1 MKDNKFLKGRQAW
14 YWGIGLVVALA
25 GLFVLPRFN
34 SANASNATSQ
44 SSASVVSLNVAET
57 VEASGSLDAQP
68 SASLTWNTG
77 GVVDKV
83 YVKTGDKIKAGDVL
97 MKLKTTSVSSSIISA
112 QGDLVT
118 AQKDLENVQ
127 SSSTDL
133 SQAVIDLK
141 DAQEAYDKAVNYL
154 HYLQNSKKVPQ
165 SETRLFLETKR
176 NSWMY
181 VYKTKT
187 FKGPAP
193 ADWITDA
200 ENDLALKTSQLEDA
214 QRTYDRLK
222 EGSNSQDVVAAQAKV
237 DAAQATVD
245 SMSVIAPFD
254 GEVLY
259 VESQPG
265 DVVDAGTSA
274 ANVADLDHLYVETQV
289 DESDIAN
296 VKVGQQAGVTLDALT
311 GVTFTGKVAAMNP
324 VGEVVSG
331 LVKYAV
337 RIDLDRVTDQSF
349 IPLGTTAN
357 VVIRVKDATASLAV
371 PITTVQN
378 DSKGE
383 YVLVV
388 QSDGSTKRVDVVS
401 GAIVGDL
408 VVVNGDLQEGDHVQ
422 SNQQSS
428 FNAPNPFGGGQK

>member
-1 MKDNKFLKGRQAW
+1 MNNKKILNGRKAR
-14 YWGIGLVVALA
+14 YWIIGLTVVLLA
-25 GLFVLPRFN
+25 LFVFLRFN
-34 SANASNATSQ
+34 SARASNATSE
-44 SSASVVSLNVAET
+44 SPASVVSLKVAQT

-68 SASLTWNTG
+68 AANLTWNTG
-77 GVVDKV
+77 GVVDTV
-83 YVKTGDKIKAGDVL
+83 NVKAGDKVKAGDVL
-97 MKLKTTSVSSSIISA
+97 MKLRTTSVSSNIISA
-112 QGDLVT
+112 QADLVT
-118 AQKDLENVQ
+118 AQKDLENVK

-133 SQAVIDLK
+133 AQATIDLK
-141 DAQEAYDKAVNYL
+141 DAQEAYDKAANYL
-154 HYLQNSKKVPQ
+154 QYLQNSRKVPQ
-165 SETRLFLETKR
+165 SETKLFLETKR

-187 FKGPAP
+187 FRGPAP
-193 ADWITDA
+193 QDWIVEA
-200 ENDLALKTSQLEDA
+200 QNDLGLKKGKLEDA

-222 EGSNSQDVVAAQAKV
+222 EGSNSQDVIAAQAKV

-259 VESQPG
+259 VQSQPG
-265 DVVDAGTSA
+265 DVVETGTSA

-289 DESDIAN
+289 DESDVAN
-296 VKVGQQAGVTLDALT
+296 VKVGQQAEVTLDALT
-311 GVTFTGKVAAMNP
+311 GVKFNGKVVAMNP

-337 RIDLDRVTDQSF
+337 RIDLDKVTDQNF

-357 VVIRVKDATASLAV
+357 VVIYVKDATSSLAV
-371 PITTVQN
+371 PITTLQN
-378 DSKGE
+378 DSQGE

-388 QSDGSTKRVDVVS
+388 QNDGSTKRVDVVS

-408 VVVNGDLQEGDHVQ
+408 VVVTGDLKVGEHVQ
-422 SNQQSS
+422 TDQQSS
-428 FNAPNPFGGGQK
+428 FNAPNPFRRGQ

>member
-1 MKDNKFLKGRQAW
+1 MDTKTVLKGKKTR
-14 YWGIGLVVALA
+14 YWLLGSVIVLIAL
-25 GLFVLPRFN
+25 FTVLRFN
-34 SANASNATSQ
+34 SAQAGNAAADSTAKVTS
-44 SSASVVSLNVAET
+44 VNVAET
-57 VEASGSLDAQP
+57 VDASGSLEAQP
-68 SASLTWNTG
+68 LATLTWKTS
-77 GVVDKV
+77 GVVEEVTVKGGDKV
-83 YVKTGDKIKAGDVL
+83 KAGDVL
-97 MKLKTTSVSSSIISA
+97 MKLKTSSVSSSVISA
-112 QGDLVT
+112 QADLAN
-118 AQKDLENVQ
+118 AQKDLENVK

-141 DAQEAYDKAVNYL
+141 DAQEAYDKAANYL
-154 HYLQNSKKVPQ
+154 LYLQNSKKVPQ
-165 SETRLFLETKR
+165 SETHLFLETKR

-193 ADWITDA
+193 QDWITDA

-245 SMSVIAPFD
+245 SMSIIAPFD

-259 VESQPG
+259 VKSQPG
-265 DVVDAGTSA
+265 DVVEASTSA
-274 ANVADLDHLYVETQV
+274 INVADLDHLYVKTQV
-289 DESDIAN
+289 DESDVAN
-296 VKVGQQAGVTLDALT
+296 VKVGQPADVTLDALT
-311 GVTFTGKVAAMNP
+311 GLNFKGKVMAMNP

-337 RIDLDRVTDQSF
+337 RVDLDKVTNQNF
-349 IPLGTTAN
+349 VPLGTTAN
-357 VVIRVKDATASLAV
+357 VVIHVKDATASLAV

-388 QSDGSTKRVDVVS
+388 QGDGSTKRVDVVS
-401 GAIVGDL
+401 GSIVGDT
-408 VVVNGDLQEGDHVQ
+408 VVVTGDLQEGEQVQ
-422 SNQQSS
+422 SDQQSS
-428 FNAPNPFGGGQK
+428 FSAPNPFRRGQ